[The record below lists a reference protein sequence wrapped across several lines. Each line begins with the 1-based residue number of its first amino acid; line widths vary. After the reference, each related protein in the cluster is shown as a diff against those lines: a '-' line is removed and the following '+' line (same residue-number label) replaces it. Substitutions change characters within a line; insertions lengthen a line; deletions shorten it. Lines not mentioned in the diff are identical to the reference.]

1 MPLFRKHKNSGNF
14 FRLNLNPMPKLFSLA
29 EQVLSSPD
37 VEAKLSLTHQAWH
50 CHQQGELNLHT
61 EDISPLSTDAA
72 CFPVRPILVE
82 PRELP
87 KRKLNSTEGKA
98 ALLHAVAHI
107 EFSAIQLAWDHLYRF
122 REMPQQYYL
131 DWLGVA
137 EEEAQHFEMLRGR
150 LREFGVEYGD
160 LPAHAGLWGIATE
173 TAYDV
178 LARMALVPRF
188 MEARGLDVT
197 PGMIAKLQAIGETGG
212 VKILER
218 ILHDEV
224 GHVALGSQWF
234 RWVCEQRGLD
244 PEREYFGLIEL
255 HMKGQARGPFNRE
268 LRLQAGFSERELILL
283 DKAQGFA

>member
-1 MPLFRKHKNSGNF
+1 MPN
-14 FRLNLNPMPKLFSLA
+14 LFSLS
-29 EQVLSSPD
+29 EQILTTPD
-37 VEAKLSLTHQAWH
+37 VEAKLSLTHRAWQSH
-50 CHQQGELNLHT
+50 LQNELTLET
-61 EDISPLSTDAA
+61 TAQPPLPPESAQ
-72 CFPVRPILVE
+72 FPNKPVLVD

-87 KRKLNSTEGKA
+87 KRKLTSNEGKA
-98 ALLHAVAHI
+98 ALLHSIAHI

-122 REMPQQYYL
+122 RDMPQQYYL

-137 EEEAQHFEMLRGR
+137 EEEAQHFELLRGR
-150 LREFGVEYGD
+150 LREFGMEYGD

-197 PGMIAKLQAIGETGG
+197 PGMIAKLKNIDDTAS
-212 VKILER
+212 VNVLER

-224 GHVALGSQWF
+224 GHVALGSHWFQWI
-234 RWVCEQRGLD
+234 CGQRGLN
-244 PEREYFGLIEL
+244 PEQEYFKLIER
-255 HMKGQARGPFNRE
+255 HMKGQARGPFNLE
-268 LRLQAGFSERELILL
+268 LRRQAGFSEAELILL

>member
-1 MPLFRKHKNSGNF
+1 MPNLFT
-14 FRLNLNPMPKLFSLA
+14 LA
-29 EQVLSSPD
+29 EQILTTPD
-37 VEAKLSLTHQAWH
+37 VEAKLRLTHHAW
-50 CHQQGELNLHT
+50 QSNLQNELTLET
-61 EDISPLSTDAA
+61 TALPPLPPESAQ
-72 CFPVRPILVE
+72 FPNKPVLVD

-87 KRKLNSTEGKA
+87 KRKLTSNEGKA
-98 ALLHAVAHI
+98 ALLHSIAHI

-122 REMPQQYYL
+122 RDMPQQYYL

-137 EEEAQHFEMLRGR
+137 EEEAQHFELLRGR
-150 LREFGVEYGD
+150 LWEFGMEYGD

-197 PGMIAKLQAIGETGG
+197 PGMIAKLKN
-212 VKILER
+212 VKDTASVKVLER

-224 GHVALGSQWF
+224 GHVALGSHWFQWI
-234 RWVCEQRGLD
+234 CGQRGLN
-244 PEREYFGLIEL
+244 PEQEYFKLIER
-255 HMKGQARGPFNRE
+255 HMKGQARGPFNLE
-268 LRLQAGFSERELILL
+268 LRRQAGFSEAELILL